1 MTQLNEVIHYV
12 LGFQPYVLLPLIIFV
27 LALVFRLGVGTGFRA
42 ALTIGIGF
50 IGIFLVFDYFVGV
63 IHPVILALGSRWGLQ
78 QTTLDVGWPPL
89 ASMTWSYPWAAVIL
103 AILLGINVLL
113 LVARLTRTVDIDI
126 WNYWHVI
133 FLALM
138 VQTVTGNFWLAL
150 AAAVVAFVLVLK
162 LAEWSAPAVNKLT
175 GMKGICIPHLSG
187 LAYFPVAVA
196 LDALLARIPGLR
208 QWHLS
213 PESLQKRLGLA
224 GEPAVIGLV
233 VGLLLAWAAGYDV
246 KVILETGV
254 KLAAVVFILPKMG
267 AILGG
272 ALVPISEGMKAFVSK
287 KFPRLGPT
295 FIGLDVAVMFAT
307 PSVMVSTVLL
317 MPLALLLALV
327 LPGVNFIPLG
337 DLTNLLVPM
346 ALISAAVRGNLVR
359 SLILGIPAII
369 ANLYIATGLTAL
381 WPVIAKATHT
391 HVAASSYT
399 VFLDGGNFWRAWF
412 LNLFSGGW
420 IGWCFVPVGIV
431 VLFVTWKLT
440 RPGTLLGPE
449 A

>member
-1 MTQLNEVIHYV
+1 
-12 LGFQPYVLLPLIIFV
+12 
-27 LALVFRLGVGTGFRA
+27 
-42 ALTIGIGF
+42 
-50 IGIFLVFDYFVGV
+50 
-63 IHPVILALGSRWGLQ
+63 
-78 QTTLDVGWPPL
+78 
-89 ASMTWSYPWAAVIL
+89 
-103 AILLGINVLL
+103 
-113 LVARLTRTVDIDI
+113 
-126 WNYWHVI
+126 
-133 FLALM
+133 
-138 VQTVTGNFWLAL
+138 VQ
-150 AAAVVAFVLVLK
+150 
-162 LAEWSAPAVNKLT
+162 
-175 GMKGICIPHLSG
+175 
-187 LAYFPVAVA
+187 
-196 LDALLARIPGLR
+196 
-208 QWHLS
+208 
-213 PESLQKRLGLA
+213 
-224 GEPAVIGLV
+224 
-233 VGLLLAWAAGYDV
+233 
-246 KVILETGV
+246 
-254 KLAAVVFILPKMG
+254 
-267 AILGG
+267 
-272 ALVPISEGMKAFVSK
+272 ISEGMKTFVAK

-381 WPVIAKATHT
+381 WPVLAKATHT

-420 IGWCFVPVGIV
+420 IGWLFVPVGIV